1 MSDRKTFRLISP
13 SVRAAACRAIAEA
26 PEGYLCEVKEPT
38 RSQLQ
43 NRKLWAMLNDLAKQ
57 IDWYG
62 LKLSSEDWKDVLT
75 ASLRK
80 ELRTVPN
87 VDGTGLVILGMRTSH
102 MSVGQMNELIAFMD
116 VFGSQ
121 RGVKWSEPEESDE
134 R

>member
-1 MSDRKTFRLISP
+1 MTDRRTFRLISP

-26 PEGYLCEVKEPT
+26 PEGYLCEIKEPT
-38 RSQLQ
+38 RSRLQ
-43 NRKLWAMLNDLAKQ
+43 NAKMWAMLGDLAKQ

-62 LKLSSEDWKDVLT
+62 LKLSSDDWKDVLS

-87 VDGTGLVILGMRTSH
+87 VDGTGLVILGMRTSQ

-116 VFGSQ
+116 AFGSQ
-121 RGVKWSEPEESDE
+121 RGVQWSEPKE
-134 R
+134 